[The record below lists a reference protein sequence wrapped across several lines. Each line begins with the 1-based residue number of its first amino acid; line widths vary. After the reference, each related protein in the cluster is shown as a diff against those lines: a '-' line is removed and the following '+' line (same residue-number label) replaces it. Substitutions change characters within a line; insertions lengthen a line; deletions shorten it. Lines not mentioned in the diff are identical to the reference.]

1 MRMPRVVMA
10 AALAGPCPGVHGI
23 PLDARA
29 RRPIWTGMSR
39 ETVNLICA
47 ELPGTE
53 KVAGGPGEDLWTLAH
68 EPLVRISDHV
78 EVREGGGWVALPPM
92 SDHDLRERIVVA
104 YEALRHALPGDV
116 QVSLDRT
123 SG

>member
-1 MRMPRVVMA
+1 
-10 AALAGPCPGVHGI
+10 
-23 PLDARA
+23 
-29 RRPIWTGMSR
+29 MSR

-53 KVAGGPGEDLWTLAH
+53 RVAGPEGDDLWTLAH
-68 EPLVRISDHV
+68 EPLVRIGPEV
-78 EVREGGGWVALPPM
+78 QVREGGGWVALPPM

-116 QVSLDRT
+116 QASLDRT